1 VAYPNGIN
9 LSPVPPKHESE
20 LPKPNL
26 VAVGQHSQ
34 MDRLPVYVRAVEAAH
49 IEDPEFASFVE
60 EFGMAT
66 ADGYV
71 VDDDI
76 IGGMAAC

>member
-1 VAYPNGIN
+1 
-9 LSPVPPKHESE
+9 
-20 LPKPNL
+20 
-26 VAVGQHSQ
+26 
-34 MDRLPVYVRAVEAAH
+34 MDRLPVHVRAVEAAH
-49 IEDPEFASFVE
+49 IEDPEFASLVE

-71 VDDDI
+71 IDDDV

>member
-1 VAYPNGIN
+1 VAYPNASTC
-9 LSPVPPKHESE
+9 LQFHQKHQSE
-20 LPKPNL
+20 LPQPNL

-34 MDRLPVYVRAVEAAH
+34 MDRLPVYVRAVEAAY
-49 IEDPEFASFVE
+49 IEDPEFASFVK